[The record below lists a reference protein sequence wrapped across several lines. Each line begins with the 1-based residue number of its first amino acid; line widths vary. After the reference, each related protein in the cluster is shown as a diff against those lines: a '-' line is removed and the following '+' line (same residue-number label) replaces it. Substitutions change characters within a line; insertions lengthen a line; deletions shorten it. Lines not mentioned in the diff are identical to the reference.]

1 MKAAVRRSYGEPSVV
16 RIEEVPVPTPGAK
29 QVLVRVHATA
39 VTAADARIRGA
50 NFPRGYGLIARTL
63 FGLRRPRQPILGGVA
78 SGVVEAVGSRVE
90 GFEVGDVVCGTTG
103 LGLGCHAELAVLP
116 ARKLVHKPAA
126 VSHEQA
132 AGVLFGGMTAL
143 HFLREVARVQPGQT
157 VLVNGASG
165 AVGTNAV
172 QLAKHFGAEVTA
184 VASATNATLLKELGA
199 DHVVDYALTPVAT
212 LAEKFDVV
220 LDNVG
225 NIGIPAGK
233 RLLTP
238 DGVML
243 LVVGDLSE
251 ALRARGNVKGG
262 PAPERAESFT
272 TLLDLIAAGSLT
284 VVNQEVVDLED
295 IAHAHA
301 VVDSGRKVGNIIV
314 KLV

>member
-1 MKAAVRRSYGEPSVV
+1 MKAAVRRSYGEPSGV
-16 RIEEVPVPTPGAK
+16 RIEEVPAPTPGAK

-50 NFPRGYGLIARTL
+50 HFPRGYGLVARIL

-90 GFEVGDVVCGTTG
+90 GFAVGDVVCGTTG

-116 ARKLVHKPAA
+116 AKKLVHKPVA

-132 AGVLFGGMTAL
+132 AGVLFGGSTAL
-143 HFLREVARVQPGQT
+143 HFLRDVAHVRPGQS

-184 VASATNATLLKELGA
+184 VASAANATLLKELGA
-199 DHVVDYALTPVAT
+199 DHVVDYALTPVTT

-220 LDNVG
+220 IDNVG

-233 RLLTP
+233 RMLTA
-238 DGVML
+238 DGVMIL
-243 LVVGDLSE
+243 IVGDLGE
-251 ALRARGNVKGG
+251 TLRARGNVKGG
-262 PAPERAESFT
+262 PSPERAESFT
-272 TLLDLIAAGSLT
+272 TLLGLVADGTLT
-284 VVNQEVVDLED
+284 VVNQDVLGLED
-295 IAHAHA
+295 IAHAHEI
-301 VVDSGRKVGNIIV
+301 VDSGRKVGNIII
-314 KLV
+314 KLT

>member
-116 ARKLVHKPAA
+116 ARKLVHKPAT

-132 AGVLFGGMTAL
+132 AGVLFGGVTAL
-143 HFLREVARVQPGQT
+143 HFLREVAHVQPGQT

-199 DHVVDYALTPVAT
+199 DHVVDYALTPVTT

-233 RLLTP
+233 RMLTP

-262 PAPERAESFT
+262 PSPEGAESFT

>member
-50 NFPRGYGLIARTL
+50 NFPRGYGLIARML

-132 AGVLFGGMTAL
+132 AGVLFGGVTAL
-143 HFLREVARVQPGQT
+143 HFLREVAHVQPGQT

-233 RLLTP
+233 RMLTP

-262 PAPERAESFT
+262 PSPERAESFT

-301 VVDSGRKVGNIIV
+301 VVDSGRKVGNIVV

>member
-1 MKAAVRRSYGEPSVV
+1 MKAAVRRSYGAPDVV
-16 RIEEVPVPTPGAK
+16 RIEEVPAPTPGAK
-29 QVLVRVHATA
+29 QVLVRVHASA
-39 VTAADARIRGA
+39 VTAADARIRA
-50 NFPRGYGLIARTL
+50 AHFPRGYALIARLL

-78 SGVVEAVGSRVE
+78 SGVVEAVGARVE
-90 GFEVGDVVCGTTG
+90 GFEVGDVVSGTTG

-116 ARKLVHKPAA
+116 AKKLVHKPAE

-132 AGVLFGGMTAL
+132 AGVLFGGLTAL
-143 HFLREVARVQPGQT
+143 HFLRDVAHVQPGQT

-184 VASATNATLLKELGA
+184 VASAANATLLKELGA
-199 DHVVDYALTPVAT
+199 DHVVDYSLTPVSGLT
-212 LAEKFDVV
+212 EKFDVV

-225 NIGIPAGK
+225 NIGIAAG
-233 RLLTP
+233 RRMLTA

-262 PAPERAESFT
+262 PSPERAEAFT
-272 TLLDLIAAGSLT
+272 TLFGLVADGTLT
-284 VVNQEVVDLED
+284 VVN
-295 IAHAHA
+295 
-301 VVDSGRKVGNIIV
+301 
-314 KLV
+314 

>member
-16 RIEEVPVPTPGAK
+16 RLEEVPVPTPGAK

-50 NFPRGYGLIARTL
+50 NFPRGYGLIARAL

-90 GFEVGDVVCGTTG
+90 GFKVGDVVCGTTG
-103 LGLGCHAELAVLP
+103 LGLGCHAELALLP
-116 ARKLVHKPAA
+116 ARKLVHKPAQ
-126 VSHEQA
+126 VSHEEA
-132 AGVLFGGMTAL
+132 AGVLFGGQTAL
-143 HFLREVARVQPGQT
+143 HFLRDVAHVQPGQT

-184 VASATNATLLKELGA
+184 VASAANGTLLKELGA
-199 DHVVDYALTPVAT
+199 DHVVDYALTPVST
-212 LAEKFDVV
+212 LAEKFDIV

-225 NIGIPAGK
+225 NIGIAAGK
-233 RLLTP
+233 RMLTP

-262 PAPERAESFT
+262 PSPERAESFT
-272 TLLDLIAAGSLT
+272 TLLDLIADGSLT
-284 VVNQEVVDLED
+284 VVNQEVVGLED
-295 IAHAHA
+295 IPRAHAI
-301 VVDSGRKVGNIIV
+301 VDSGRKVGNIIV
-314 KLV
+314 KLA

>member
-16 RIEEVPVPTPGAK
+16 RIEEVPDPTPGAK

-63 FGLRRPRQPILGGVA
+63 FGLRRPRQPILGGGA

-90 GFEVGDVVCGTTG
+90 GFEVGDVVCGSTG
-103 LGLGCHAELAVLP
+103 MRLGCHAELAVLP
-116 ARKLVHKPAA
+116 AKKLVHKPAT

-132 AGVLFGGMTAL
+132 AGVLFGGLTAL
-143 HFLREVARVQPGQT
+143 HFIRDVAHVQPGQT

-165 AVGTNAV
+165 AVGTNAL

-184 VASATNATLLKELGA
+184 VASAANGTLLKELGA
-199 DHVVDYALTPVAT
+199 DHVVDYAITPVAS
-212 LAEKFDVV
+212 LSEKFDVV
-220 LDNVG
+220 IDNVG
-225 NIGIPAGK
+225 NIGIPAG
-233 RLLTP
+233 RRMLSA

-262 PAPERAESFT
+262 TSSERAESIA
-272 TLLDLIAAGSLT
+272 TLLELVADGSLT
-284 VVNQEVVDLED
+284 VVIQEVVDLED

-314 KLV
+314 RP